1 MYLQLLYTAVLGCMV
16 TLVVQTCVSECL
28 APSPHEVPHWVL
40 RNRDASTKYRA
51 IEVECPPPPTLH
63 PWHIIPFTRRPS
75 WIRNLN
81 NIMCFAITS
90 LVYYFRWCILN
101 LVTFMEQNNLH
112 LLVQPT
118 RSIWF
123 VIGLFVLGDSC
134 LRWCVIGSEWAL
146 TLQ

>member
-16 TLVVQTCVSECL
+16 TLVVQTCVRECL
-28 APSPHEVPHWVL
+28 APSPHEVPHEVL

-51 IEVECPPPPTLH
+51 IEVEYPPPSTLH

-81 NIMCFAITS
+81 NIMCFAITP
-90 LVYYFRWCILN
+90 LVYYFPWCILN

-112 LLVQPT
+112 LLLQPT
-118 RSIWF
+118 KSIWF
-123 VIGLFVLGDSC
+123 VIGLFVFGDSC
-134 LRWCVIGSEWAL
+134 LRWCVIGFEWAL